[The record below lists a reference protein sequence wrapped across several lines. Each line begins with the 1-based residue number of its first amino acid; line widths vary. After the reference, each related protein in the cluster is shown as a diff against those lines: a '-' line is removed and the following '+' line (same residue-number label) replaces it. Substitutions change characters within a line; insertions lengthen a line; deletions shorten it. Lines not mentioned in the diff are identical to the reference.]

1 MEGFAFDEDLFEEA
15 IVKKR
20 VVAVAT
26 SFKAKQCESEWFLKD
41 GTDETDVEA
50 LRHKLD
56 FLFYRKKFEDC
67 LLVAS
72 SLLQKYTSS
81 DLNYREILEVKTR
94 CLVHTGRLR
103 DAYEASTEL
112 VGACTLREQENFQ
125 KAYVIS
131 FDRHKLR
138 LPHVHGLCTAQLA
151 HTYANGKVLC
161 IGCIF
166 LQNTLMIFCY
176 HYDSGV

>member
-112 VGACTLREQENFQ
+112 TQIAPSACSWALHGSVSAHLCEWEGTV
-125 KAYVIS
+125 Y
-131 FDRHKLR
+131 R
-138 LPHVHGLCTAQLA
+138 LYILA
-151 HTYANGKVLC
+151 KHPNDL
-161 IGCIF
+161 
-166 LQNTLMIFCY
+166 LLPL
-176 HYDSGV
+176 